1 MICNYDGDC
10 FHQSLPLAGQS
21 GQGIPSPPRLI
32 VRMSLCSIIYVMA
45 NAERFSALS
54 FRDFRLF
61 WFGQVISLSGTWMQS
76 VAQGWLVYS
85 LTKSPFYLG
94 MVAAANSLPILLFT
108 LVGGVVADRFPKRN
122 VLLLTQGISI
132 IPALALGV
140 LTTLGAATVWHV
152 AALAFFLGTINA
164 IDIPTRQSFLA
175 EMVGK
180 GHIAN
185 AIALN
190 SAAFNGARIIGP
202 MIAGLT
208 ISYLGISA
216 CFFLNAVSFIA
227 VIAALSRIRIKG
239 EIRVGTEG
247 ILHELMQGLRFMKGS
262 TEIVHVIL
270 LITVFS
276 LIGLPYISL
285 LPVFADEVFHRGA
298 KGFGFLVGAS
308 GIGALTAAL
317 SIAVRSDIK
326 NKTRFMSFAGLCFS
340 IALFVFSFSKV
351 FLISLVVIM
360 FGGWGMVSYLATAN
374 AYIQISV
381 PDELRGRVMSVYSFV
396 FLGTV
401 PIGNAIM
408 GMIADRAGTTHTVT
422 AAGLLC
428 IAASAV
434 FAKRYLRKDLSL

>member
-1 MICNYDGDC
+1 MPN
-10 FHQSLPLAGQS
+10 S
-21 GQGIPSPPRLI
+21 
-32 VRMSLCSIIYVMA
+32 
-45 NAERFSALS
+45 ERFSALS

-61 WFGQVISLSGTWMQS
+61 WFGQLISLSGTWMQS

-94 MVAAANSLPILLFT
+94 LVAAANSLPILLFT
-108 LVGGVVADRFPKRN
+108 LIGGVMADRFPKRN
-122 VLLLTQGISI
+122 LLLITQGLSI
-132 IPALALGV
+132 IPAILLGV
-140 LTTLGAATVWHV
+140 LTSMGIATVWHV

-180 GHIAN
+180 GHIVN

-208 ISYLGISA
+208 IAYLGIPA
-216 CFFLNAVSFIA
+216 CFFLNAVSFVA
-227 VIAALSRIRIKG
+227 VIAALSKIQIKG
-239 EIRVGTEG
+239 EIKIGPEG
-247 ILHELMQGLRFMKGS
+247 ILSDFMKGVTFMRGS
-262 TEIVHVIL
+262 REIMHVMI

-285 LPVFADEVFHRGA
+285 LPVFAAEVFDKGA
-298 KGFGFLVGAS
+298 KGFGYLVGAS
-308 GIGALTAAL
+308 GIGALIAAL
-317 SIAVRSDIK
+317 GIAAKGDIK
-326 NKTRFMSFAGLCFS
+326 HKTRFMAYAGLCFAA
-340 IALFVFSFSKV
+340 ALFIFSLSSI
-351 FLISLVVIM
+351 FLVSLAAIM
-360 FGGWGMVSYLATAN
+360 LGGWGMVSYLATAN
-374 AYIQISV
+374 SYIQVSV

-408 GMIADRAGTTHTVT
+408 GTVADNIGTPYAVTSAGV
-422 AAGLLC
+422 LC
-428 IAASAV
+428 IIASGI
-434 FAKRYLRKDLSL
+434 FARRYLRKGLPS

>member
-1 MICNYDGDC
+1 M
-10 FHQSLPLAGQS
+10 PKT
-21 GQGIPSPPRLI
+21 
-32 VRMSLCSIIYVMA
+32 
-45 NAERFSALS
+45 ERFPALS

-61 WFGQVISLSGTWMQS
+61 WFGQLISLSGTWMQS

-108 LVGGVVADRFPKRN
+108 LIGGVIADRFPKRN
-122 VLLLTQGISI
+122 LLLITQALSI
-132 IPALALGV
+132 FPALILGTLTALGI
-140 LTTLGAATVWHV
+140 TTVWHV
-152 AALAFFLGTINA
+152 ALLAFFLGTINA

-180 GHIAN
+180 GHIVN

-208 ISYLGISA
+208 IAYLGIPA
-216 CFFLNAVSFIA
+216 CFFLNALSFLA
-227 VIAALSRIRIKG
+227 VIAALASMQIRG
-239 EIRVGTEG
+239 EIKIGTKGVLSEFMEG
-247 ILHELMQGLRFMKGS
+247 IAFLRGS
-262 TEIVHVIL
+262 REIIHVIL

-285 LPVFADEVFHRGA
+285 LPVFAAEVFHKGA

-308 GIGALTAAL
+308 GVGALTAAL
-317 SIAVRSDIK
+317 GIAVQGDIK
-326 NKTRFMSFAGLCFS
+326 NKMRFMSYAGLCFS
-340 IALFVFSFSKV
+340 VALFIFSLSKI
-351 FLISLVVIM
+351 FLFSLVAIL
-360 FGGWGMVSYLATAN
+360 FGGWGMVSYLAAAN
-374 AYIQISV
+374 SYIQVSV

-408 GMIADRAGTTHTVT
+408 GIVADSIGTTYAVT
-422 AAGLLC
+422 GAGILC
-428 IAASAV
+428 IAASGI
-434 FAKRYLRKDLSL
+434 FAKRYFGKGLPA